1 MFYWKGKTE
10 NNLTL
15 TEELLSCGS
24 IKSIQIA
31 TAFISAE
38 GVAIVR
44 QLLEKYQLSKERI
57 LLYLSEQ
64 FSSDKPGDLLEQL
77 FEISTVKVLFDQSF
91 HAKVFLLSGVET
103 KLIYGSSNLTAGGF
117 TRNMEFDYIGIP
129 SKEELEK
136 VLEFFR
142 YCDRLSTAVSSEVI
156 TYYKELQPALD
167 ELNQTQWFLKK
178 RLTGFSKKEDP
189 FREDDYDLSD
199 SYFSFEDYETF
210 FSRNAQS
217 NDAQIRH
224 RRLSVQQKMLAVH
237 QMIYPKIRSLG
248 IAHHKREKNITSTVE
263 PNIYNHH
270 SVGWIGVRYGKLPH
284 EIDWLNAGR
293 ESDDDAYGFQKHG
306 CLQFS
311 INSGGFDIN
320 LFLAVRN
327 DAIDRMKLSEHQFK
341 MLFEQRPQIET
352 EMRNLVGHGFE
363 WRIENGAEP
372 FRVDNDPVENFCDW
386 FKVNDSD
393 GYESYLIKYYEP
405 GDPILKS
412 KESISAEVIRVM
424 TMLQPLYDTMVW
436 RPLKKS

>member
-10 NNLTL
+10 NNQTL

-24 IKSIQIA
+24 IKQIQIA

-38 GVAIVR
+38 GVAIVC
-44 QLLEKYQLSKERI
+44 QLIDKYQLSKERI
-57 LLYLSEQ
+57 TLYLSEQ

-77 FEISTVKVLFDQSF
+77 SEISTVKVLLNQCF
-91 HAKVFLLSGVET
+91 HAKVFLLSGAEN
-103 KLIYGSSNLTAGGF
+103 KLIYGSANFTAGGF
-117 TRNMEFDYIGIP
+117 ARNMEFDYIGKP

-136 VLEFFR
+136 VREFFS
-142 YCDRLSTAVSSEVI
+142 CCERLSTTVSGEMI
-156 TYYKELQPALD
+156 TYYQELQPALD
-167 ELNQTQWFLKK
+167 ELNQTQRYIKK
-178 RLTGFSKKEDP
+178 QLTGYSKRDDSFAK
-189 FREDDYDLSD
+189 DDYDLSD

-224 RRLSVQQKMLAVH
+224 RRLSVQQKMLTIH
-237 QMIYPKIRSLG
+237 YMIYPKIERLG
-248 IAHHKREKNITSTVE
+248 IAHHKREKNITSTIE

-284 EIDWLNAGR
+284 EIDWLNTGR
-293 ESDDDAYGFQKHG
+293 ENDDDAYGFQKHG

-311 INSGGFDIN
+311 INSEGFDIN

-327 DAIDRMKLSEHQFK
+327 DAIDRMKLSEHQFR

-352 EMRNLVGHGFE
+352 EMKKLVGHGFE
-363 WRIENGAEP
+363 WRIENGVNP
-372 FRVDNDPVENFCDW
+372 FRVDIDPVEKFCDW

-393 GYESYLIKYYEP
+393 GSESYLMKYYEP
-405 GDPILKS
+405 SDPILTS
-412 KESISAEVIRVM
+412 KESIASEVIRVM
-424 TMLQPLYDTMVW
+424 TMLQPLYDALVW